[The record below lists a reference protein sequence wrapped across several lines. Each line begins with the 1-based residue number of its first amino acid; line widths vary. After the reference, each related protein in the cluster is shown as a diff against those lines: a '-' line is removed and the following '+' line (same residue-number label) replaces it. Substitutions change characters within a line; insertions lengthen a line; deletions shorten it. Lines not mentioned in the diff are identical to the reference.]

1 MTESRR
7 KFTEN
12 AHQNKLKELKDYVL
26 NSKDEKDEFYDPK
39 VHTDWK
45 ETVIFFSE
53 DKPEKWCVFRIYMHK
68 ENS

>member
-1 MTESRR
+1 MTESR
-7 KFTEN
+7 KNFTEN

-53 DKPEKWCVFRIYMHK
+53 DKPAKWCIFRIYMHK